1 VGFSEAGIEAMTM
14 AFVMINAKLGSED
27 ELVKEL
33 EKLDNVREVYPVYG
47 VYDIVVKVEAETMDQ
62 LKEVISRIRKLD
74 KIRSTLTMTVM
85 EGTSS

>member
-1 VGFSEAGIEAMTM
+1 VTI
-14 AFVMINAKLGSED
+14 AFVMINAEVGSEHD
-27 ELVKEL
+27 LVRELK
-33 EKLDNVREVYPVYG
+33 KHSNVRELHPVYG

-85 EGTSS
+85 EGTNS

>member
-1 VGFSEAGIEAMTM
+1 MST
-14 AFVMINAKLGSED
+14 AFVMINAELDSEN

-33 EKLDNVREVYPVYG
+33 EKLDSIREVHPVYG
-47 VYDIVVKVEAETMDQ
+47 VYDIVVKVEAETMEQ
-62 LKEVISRIRKLD
+62 LKEVIMRIRKLD